1 MLQAWEIVVAIIMIY
16 LVAFPL
22 RLRTQ
27 AHRVFIMGI
36 LLGAIIGRLFY
47 IFLAE
52 FFDFDS
58 ALIKIAVMGMFAF
71 LFVGVCRDFIKW
83 FRAQ

>member
-16 LVAFPL
+16 LLAFPL

-27 AHRVFIMGI
+27 AHRIFIMGI

-47 IFLAE
+47 ILIAE
-52 FFDFDS
+52 FFNFDS
-58 ALIKIAVMGMFAF
+58 TPILLLTMTFFAY
-71 LFVGVCRDFIKW
+71 LFVGVSRDIRKW
-83 FRAQ
+83 FRKE